1 MIRAALKRTI
11 IANFSWRRLLA
22 LFVGSGV
29 IAIAIA
35 SMFAWI
41 NISLPI
47 TIGLWVIGL
56 IILEWAG

>member
-1 MIRAALKRTI
+1 MIRAAFKRTI
-11 IANFSWRRLLA
+11 IANLSWRRLITLI
-22 LFVGSGV
+22 VGSGV

-56 IILEWAG
+56 VILEWAG